1 MLNIILKIFKNTWTY
16 YFNNIELKI
25 GKILKEKNL
34 KVATAESCTG
44 GLVSSRLTD
53 ISGSSNYVEIN
64 FVTYSNEAKEKILGV
79 SSDTLENLGAVSE
92 KCAFEMAQGILKNK
106 PQIDIA
112 ISITGIL
119 GPSGDTK
126 TKELG
131 LVYMCVADNEKY
143 IVKKYNMFSCNPYKS
158 KSEFKNNLMR
168 KCSKIEF
175 SQAALKLLYDFL
187 LKYYAK

>member
-64 FVTYSNEAKEKILGV
+64 FVTYANEAKEKILGV
-79 SSDTLENLGAVSE
+79 SSETLENLGAVSE
-92 KCAFEMAQGILKNK
+92 KCAIEMAQGVLKNNS
-106 PQIDIA
+106 QIDIA

-131 LVYMCVADNEKY
+131 LVYICVADKKKF
-143 IVKKYNMFSCNPYKS
+143 IVKEYNMFGKNPYMG
-158 KSEFKNNLMR
+158 KSEFKNNLIR